1 MDMNM
6 NTNMNT
12 NTNANRSTAFA
23 CIAAAT
29 ALITSSASAQHFDI
43 TITRSNGA
51 VTTSIDT
58 TSGLVPNRVFSA
70 DFGALGVPDFTDEP
84 GFIAPAG
91 TFEPGTRAGFNSLA
105 GLRRF
110 NGKAL
115 EPVGDERIEAS
126 FLILSSVIGSEASPG
141 FDLAVQSDGGWHRHL
156 NFTLFSA
163 SAKLPPSGIYVVEL
177 ELYATDGVTKPSAPF
192 WIVFNDDRSEAEHD
206 AAIAWVEANLAGSGP
221 PCPSD
226 LNADGSVTA
235 PDLSILLSAWGTGA
249 GDINGDGTTNAID
262 LAALLSAW
270 GPCP

>member
-1 MDMNM
+1 MNI
-6 NTNMNT
+6 NTSN
-12 NTNANRSTAFA
+12 AFA
-23 CIAAAT
+23 CIAAAA

-51 VTTSIDT
+51 LATSIDT
-58 TSGLVPNRVFSA
+58 TGGLVPNRVFSA
-70 DFGALGVPDFTDEP
+70 DFGALGVPDVTDEP
-84 GFIAPAG
+84 GFLAPAG

-110 NGKAL
+110 NGKSL

-126 FLILSSVIGSEASPG
+126 FLILSSVIGTEPSPG

-163 SAKLPPSGIYVVEL
+163 GAKLPPSGIYVVEF

-192 WIVFNDDRSEAEHD
+192 WIVFNDERSEAEHD
-206 AAIAWVEANLAGSGP
+206 AAIAWVEANLAAGAT

-226 LNADGSVTA
+226 LDGSGEVGA
-235 PDLSILLSAWGTGA
+235 PDIAALLSAWATPAGDVNGDGDTNA
-249 GDINGDGTTNAID
+249 GDI
-262 LAALLSAW
+262 AALLSAW